1 MISFYLNLIA
11 WMPAALQVIC
21 TGVIAI
27 FFIMAIVNLVRLILD
42 LIPFL

>member
-1 MISFYLNLIA
+1 MISFYIQLIS
-11 WMPAALQVIC
+11 WLPLTLQVIC

-27 FFIMAIVNLVRLILD
+27 FFLMAIVNLIALILE

>member
-1 MISFYLNLIA
+1 MITFYLNLIG
-11 WMPAALQVIC
+11 WMPVALQIIC

-27 FFIMAIVNLVRLILD
+27 FFILAIVNLVRLILD